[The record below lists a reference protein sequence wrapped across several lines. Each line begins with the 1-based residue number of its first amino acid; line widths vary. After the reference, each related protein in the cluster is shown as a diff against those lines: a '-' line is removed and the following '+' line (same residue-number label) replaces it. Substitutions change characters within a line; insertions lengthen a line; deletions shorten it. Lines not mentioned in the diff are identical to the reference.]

1 MQSLSSFAGIIGNWK
16 SSGEVLQPGVD
27 PMLINGTDTYEW
39 VLADFFILHRVN
51 VMMGKE
57 QVEVIELI
65 GGEDENGIPMRS
77 FTNKGEFETMY
88 ASVNGDGTFLFNG
101 NNIRSILKI
110 HSELKM
116 TADWERK
123 TGDLWIPWMKMEFA
137 KIQSV

>member
-65 GGEDENGIPMRS
+65 GGEMKTVFLCDHLQI
-77 FTNKGEFETMY
+77 K
-88 ASVNGDGTFLFNG
+88 VNSK
-101 NNIRSILKI
+101 RCM
-110 HSELKM
+110 H
-116 TADWERK
+116 
-123 TGDLWIPWMKMEFA
+123 
-137 KIQSV
+137 

>member
-1 MQSLSSFAGIIGNWK
+1 
-16 SSGEVLQPGVD
+16 
-27 PMLINGTDTYEW
+27 MLINGTDTYEW

-65 GGEDENGIPMRS
+65 GGENENGIPMRS

-88 ASVNGDGTFLFNG
+88 ALVNGDGTFLFNG
-101 NNIRSILKI
+101 NNMRSSLKI
-110 HSELKM
+110 HSNLKM
-116 TADWERK
+116 TADWESK
-123 TGDLWIPWMKMEFA
+123 TGDRWIPWMKMEFV